1 MSLKNGEHKWRS
13 KLNPCHAVFC
23 LSPSEQ
29 AIEHEQVNL
38 NFEFTIRGRNQSL
51 QSISD
56 DRKVT
61 EIIILTRHCW
71 GTEIF
76 LLLFLLDRP
85 DLSGSVLELS
95 IFEASSSNIRRCS
108 LSRASIASL
117 RRTFSATTLSSK
129 TTYWSSIMKSAVYHE
144 SGHELKQEASELTKG
159 RATQEKGLLSCH
171 ADKNCRQSE
180 PPNPR
185 HKWWFLIGFCY
196 KDSAWLVGGL
206 SRCHAD
212 NTPLWHGTM
221 EQNLAPDEWSLRTCI
236 FCRERECISLENVFP
251 SEKTN

>member
-1 MSLKNGEHKWRS
+1 MKIEAQSLSRCV
-13 KLNPCHAVFC
+13 LFVT
-23 LSPSEQ
+23 Q
-29 AIEHEQVNL
+29 RVIEHEQVNL

-56 DRKVT
+56 NRKVT
-61 EIIILTRHCW
+61 EIFILTRHCC

-129 TTYWSSIMKSAVYHE
+129 TTY
-144 SGHELKQEASELTKG
+144 
-159 RATQEKGLLSCH
+159 
-171 ADKNCRQSE
+171 
-180 PPNPR
+180 
-185 HKWWFLIGFCY
+185 
-196 KDSAWLVGGL
+196 
-206 SRCHAD
+206 
-212 NTPLWHGTM
+212 
-221 EQNLAPDEWSLRTCI
+221 
-236 FCRERECISLENVFP
+236 
-251 SEKTN
+251 